1 MKIVIA
7 FLLTVVLVN
16 CNDNQKNTLIG
27 KWEKNANT
35 SSTEAFEITQEGN
48 NYFVDTYTY
57 FKKPTKYVKSNG
69 DTVTMAAGST
79 INHKKAELF
88 YDSQAKA
95 YRWGRE
101 GAVYVNIIDKD
112 HLELKSPT
120 NTLTYNRVK

>member
-1 MKIVIA
+1 
-7 FLLTVVLVN
+7 
-16 CNDNQKNTLIG
+16 
-27 KWEKNANT
+27 
-35 SSTEAFEITQEGN
+35 
-48 NYFVDTYTY
+48 
-57 FKKPTKYVKSNG
+57 
-69 DTVTMAAGST
+69 MAAGST
-79 INHKKAELF
+79 LNHKKAELF